1 MTFFGYHPLNY
12 SHKRIKAILFRCK
25 TINGEFNVHVLSS
38 ISLYQVCQLLSQMV
52 FIKCT
57 NFVSTPKLKLFFPG
71 IGYSAKKW
79 GSRKE
84 GKDIIGRKLEGK
96 MPVDAP
102 WTDGILRRI
111 HFWNYLPNF
120 LESFRRLNLHKIFFF
135 L

>member
-1 MTFFGYHPLNY
+1 
-12 SHKRIKAILFRCK
+12 
-25 TINGEFNVHVLSS
+25 
-38 ISLYQVCQLLSQMV
+38 MV

-111 HFWNYLPNF
+111 HSLKLFAEF
-120 LESFRRLNLHKIFFF
+120 SRVFQKTKFT
-135 L
+135 